1 MSQRTLEEFG
11 AYRKANELFALV
23 VADMRRVQKDPLCF
37 KLVSQQVG
45 SADSIGANIE
55 EGHGRLSRA
64 EYIRF
69 LDFARG
75 SARETRG
82 RYMRMKPWLGDEVIQ
97 RVGLIDEIIGILT
110 ATIERLRAESAAGK
124 GPCMPEE
131 EASYD

>member
-11 AYRKANELFALV
+11 AYRKANELFMLV
-23 VADMRRVQKDPLCF
+23 VADMRRVQRDPLCF

-55 EGHGRLSRA
+55 ERHGRLSRA

-124 GPCMPEE
+124 GPCMREE
-131 EASYD
+131 EAIYD

>member
-1 MSQRTLEEFG
+1 MSQRTLEEYG

-23 VADMRRVQKDPLCF
+23 VSDMRLIQKDPLCF
-37 KLVSQQVG
+37 KLVSQQIG

-82 RYMRMKPWLGDEVIQ
+82 RYLRMKPWLGDVVIQ

-110 ATIERLRAESAAGK
+110 TTIERLRAESAAVK
-124 GPCMPEE
+124 GPCVREE